1 MKSLVNRLHHTGD
14 LWGGIAA
21 MLVALP
27 AAIAFGVTI
36 LFWPTKTAIAL
47 TGIIAFQA
55 IVGGIIYLARGL
67 TAKELGTGGRIGNV
81 LLGLL
86 YAGAGIVAFTQL
98 QKTAAFLA
106 VFLVIMMGALWVVE
120 GFVALFSLGKA
131 ESKGLTIFFAL
142 ISIIAGFTL
151 ISSPLM
157 GAVFLWW
164 FLALGMIV
172 MGVLNVGRAL
182 FGRKKD

>member
-1 MKSLVNRLHHTGD
+1 MSTTATASPARIGRTILLALG
-14 LWGGIAA
+14 
-21 MLVALP
+21 LVA
-27 AAIAFGVTI
+27 IACVVTI

>member
-1 MKSLVNRLHHTGD
+1 MSTTTASPARIGRTILL
-14 LWGGIAA
+14 AA
-21 MLVALP
+21 GL
-27 AAIAFGVTI
+27 AAIAFGLVI
-36 LFWPTKTAIAL
+36 LFWPAKTAIAL
-47 TGIIAFQA
+47 TGVIAFQA

-67 TAKELGTGGRIGNV
+67 TAKELGAGGRIGNV

-86 YAGAGIVAFTQL
+86 YAGAGIMAFTQL
-98 QKTAAFLA
+98 QQSAAFLA

-120 GFVALFSLGKA
+120 GFVALFSLGQS
-131 ESKGLTIFFAL
+131 ESKGLTILFAL

-164 FLALGMIV
+164 FLAVGMIA
-172 MGVLNVGRAL
+172 MGILNVGRAL
-182 FGRKKD
+182 FGRNKD